1 MKKDIKMSAEVEMTN
16 QSESLIKSIKEI
28 QRVRTRD
35 NSNASSDGGS
45 SGRSDSNDR
54 VA

>member
-1 MKKDIKMSAEVEMTN
+1 MKKGIKKVKGNSKL
-16 QSESLIKSIKEI
+16 LIKTIKEI

-45 SGRSDSNDR
+45 SGRSDSND
-54 VA
+54 VKS